1 MSFLLDRAM
10 PSLSVGRLFPIIVLA
25 LAVLTT
31 PVAVSAQERERGD
44 AANPPGAAAAS
55 DSIDTER
62 LIRVLEDP
70 AERQILIDYLRM
82 LEQVEERQQAEAE
95 GDLGAVALEA
105 ISGHLA
111 RIGEGLGQ
119 LGAALA
125 DLPAIAD
132 WASDQAL
139 DDSAR
144 DLWLEIALRVLAALV
159 AAVVA
164 RWLVCRLIRRPMR
177 LLAPPPH
184 ERIPIAIPMQLGR
197 LLLALLVPAA
207 VAGGAYAVFSLLQTR
222 ETTRLVLLAILQA
235 YLIVAVIL
243 VVARELFA
251 PHSVFVRVAAI
262 SGETAAYLLAW
273 TRRLATVGVYGY
285 FAAQI
290 ALLFY
295 LPPGAF
301 QVLLRLLGLV
311 MAGLAIVPIL
321 QSRQGVA
328 ARIRGTPRHVGGF
341 RNRLAEVWHLLAIVY
356 VIAFY
361 LVWALAIEE
370 GFVFLLRATVMTVVI
385 VALAQLVLYAIAR
398 LLHRAFS
405 FSPDIKLRYPGL
417 EARANRYLPALRR
430 FLKAVVF
437 VAFGFAILE
446 VWGFGTLTWLGTD
459 AGAAVFNTVA
469 LVILVGLLALA
480 LSEFFGFMVE
490 RYMRRL
496 DERHVSSTRART
508 LLPLL
513 RTAFRIVLIVM
524 VSLVVLSQIGV
535 DIAPLLAGAGVV
547 GLAIGFGS
555 QKLVQDV
562 ITGFFILV
570 DDSISVGDVVEA
582 GGHSG
587 VVERMTIRTIE
598 MRDLDGTVHTV
609 PFSSV
614 STIKNYSKDFAF
626 AVVDIGVAYRENTDR
641 VVNVLAA
648 VGEEMRAESTV
659 KDAISGPLEVLG
671 IDQLADSAVT
681 IKARFRTLPLQQWS
695 VKREF
700 LRRIKIAFDR
710 EGIEIPFPQQTIHV
724 AGATAPEP
732 FRVQVEQPRGR
743 EHGDVAKA

>member
-1 MSFLLDRAM
+1 MSFLLHRAM
-10 PSLSVGRLFPIIVLA
+10 PRFSVGCLLPVIVFA
-25 LAVLTT
+25 LAVLTA
-31 PVAVSAQERERGD
+31 PVAVSAQARGD
-44 AANPPGAAAAS
+44 TENPPGPAAEL
-55 DSIDTER
+55 DSVDTER

-70 AERQILIDYLRM
+70 TERQVLIDYLRT
-82 LEQVEERQQAEAE
+82 LEQAEERRQADAG
-95 GDLGAVALEA
+95 GDLGTVALEA

-111 RIGEGLGQ
+111 RISDGLGQ

-132 WASDQAL
+132 WASDQVL

-144 DLWLEIALRVLAALV
+144 DLWLEIALRVLAAVV

-164 RWLVCRLIRRPMR
+164 RWLVCWLIRRPMR
-177 LLAPPPH
+177 LLTPPPH
-184 ERIPIAIPMQLGR
+184 ERILIAIPMQLGR

-207 VAGGAYAVFSLLQTR
+207 VVGSTYALLSLVQAR
-222 ETTRLVLLAILQA
+222 DTTRLVLLAILHA
-235 YLIVAVIL
+235 YLVVAVIMA
-243 VVARELFA
+243 VARELFA
-251 PHSVFVRVAAI
+251 PHSVFVRIAAI
-262 SGETAAYLLAW
+262 SDETAAYLVAW
-273 TRRLATVGVYGY
+273 TWRLASVAVYGY
-285 FAAQI
+285 FAAQV

-295 LPPGAF
+295 LPPNAF
-301 QVLLRLLGLV
+301 QVLLRLLGLII
-311 MAGLAIVPIL
+311 AGLAIVLIL

-328 ARIRGTPRHVGGF
+328 ARIRGTPVRVGGI

-356 VIAFY
+356 VVAFY
-361 LVWALAIEE
+361 LVWALAIEQ
-370 GFVFLLRATVMTVVI
+370 GFAFLLRATVLTIVI
-385 VALAQLVLYAIAR
+385 VALAQLVLYGITR
-398 LLHRAFS
+398 LLRHAFS
-405 FSPDIKLRYPGL
+405 FSADTKLRYPGL
-417 EARANRYLPALRR
+417 DARANRYLPTLRR
-430 FLKAVVF
+430 FLKAIVF
-437 VAFGFAILE
+437 IALGIAILE
-446 VWGFGTLTWLGTD
+446 VWGFGTLTWLSTD
-459 AGAAVFNTVA
+459 AGAAVVNTVA

-480 LSEFFGFMVE
+480 LSEFFGFVVE

-513 RTAFRIVLIVM
+513 RTVFRIVLIVM

-614 STIKNYSKDFAF
+614 STIKNFSKDFAF
-626 AVVDIGVAYRENTDR
+626 AVVDVSVAYRENTDH
-641 VVNVLAA
+641 VVDVLAA
-648 VGEEMRAESTV
+648 VGEEMRTESTV

-671 IDQLADSAVT
+671 IEQLADSAVT
-681 IKARFRTLPLQQWS
+681 IKARFRTLPLKQWS

-724 AGATAPEP
+724 AGAAAPEP
-732 FRVQVEQPRGR
+732 FRGQVEQPQGG